1 MCITEHMNNSPVFS
15 LCQSESGGFRTAQRR
30 PRTLGFRSRSMES
43 NTQDRKLLYKVA
55 KAYYEDNL
63 TQQQIAGRFGI
74 SRVKVSRVLS
84 RARDI
89 GIVQISIN
97 PPESSNAD
105 LEREIEARYALKE
118 AIVVTAADPNA
129 SAVVAE
135 LGLVGAR
142 YLVRRLQGHEV
153 VAISWGSTLLSVVDA
168 LPSASFPDVRVVQM
182 IGGLGELE
190 AKVHGS
196 ELVRRMAQAFGARPR
211 LLHAPGIVKNRSV
224 RDALVSDSQVAD
236 TLELAAQAHI
246 ALVGLGEL
254 RKGST
259 LLEAGVLAAAQI
271 QELRAR
277 GAVGDVALRFFD
289 EKGVEVLSKT
299 DAQIVG
305 LDMAAIKKIPC
316 VIGVAGGDS
325 KIKVVRAVL
334 TAGLIDVLIT
344 DDRVAVSLLECSRD
358 KQA

>member
-1 MCITEHMNNSPVFS
+1 MDSDI
-15 LCQSESGGFRTAQRR
+15 
-30 PRTLGFRSRSMES
+30 
-43 NTQDRKLLYKVA
+43 QDRKLLYKVA

-84 RARDI
+84 RARDA

-105 LEREIEARYALKE
+105 LEREIEARYGLQE
-118 AIVVTAADPNA
+118 AIVATAADLSV
-129 SAVVAE
+129 SAIAAE

-142 YLVRRLQGHEV
+142 YLTRCLQGHEV

-211 LLHAPGIVKNRSV
+211 LLHAPGIVKTRSV
-224 RDALVSDSQVAD
+224 RDALVSDSQVGE
-236 TLELAAQAHI
+236 TLELAAQADI
-246 ALVGLGEL
+246 AFVGLGEL
-254 RKGST
+254 RRGST
-259 LLEAGVLAAAQI
+259 LLEAGVLAESQI
-271 QELRAR
+271 QELRTK
-277 GAVGDVALRFFD
+277 GAVGDIALRFFS
-289 EKGVEVLSKT
+289 ENGAEVLGET

-305 LDMAAIKKIPC
+305 LDLTAIKNIPR
-316 VIGVAGGDS
+316 VIGVAGGRS
-325 KIKVVRAVL
+325 KVTVVRAAL
-334 TAGLIDVLIT
+334 AGKLIDVLIT
-344 DDRVAVSLLECSRD
+344 DDRTAGSLLRSERD
-358 KQA
+358 EQA